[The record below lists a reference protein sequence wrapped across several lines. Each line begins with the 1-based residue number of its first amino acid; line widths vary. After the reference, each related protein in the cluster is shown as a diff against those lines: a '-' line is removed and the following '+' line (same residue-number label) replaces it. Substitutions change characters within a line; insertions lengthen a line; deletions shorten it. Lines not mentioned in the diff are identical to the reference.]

1 MSINIPKN
9 PDPYHQE
16 WNWKI
21 NIIISYHINGMSD
34 FNMISVI
41 SLVLRDNPGGTQ
53 NINSHLPWNTMSRN
67 QSHE

>member
-34 FNMISVI
+34 FNMTSVI
-41 SLVLRDNPGGTQ
+41 SLVLRDNPGEPKTS
-53 NINSHLPWNTMSRN
+53 IHTTWNTMSRN